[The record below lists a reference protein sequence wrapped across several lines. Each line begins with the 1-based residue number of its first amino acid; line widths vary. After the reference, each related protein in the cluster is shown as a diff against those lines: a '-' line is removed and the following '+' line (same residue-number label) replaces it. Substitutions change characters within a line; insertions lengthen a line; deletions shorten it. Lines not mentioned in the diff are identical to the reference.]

1 MEALHDCE
9 KKLMSHE
16 GKYFYN
22 KKKHEKILKKLM
34 QLLLLSTI
42 FITLNELG
50 IWVYQEYS

>member
-9 KKLMSHE
+9 KKLVSHE

-42 FITLNELG
+42 FIKLNELS
-50 IWVYQEYS
+50 IWVY